1 MMNLHN
7 RFKQIK
13 TLYLYLF
20 LAVLAVGVYIN
31 CIGNDFVFDDES
43 VVVGNQAIQSLENIP
58 KFFTAQEGFHKVI
71 GKYYRPL
78 VLVTYSLDYAFWEL
92 KPTGFHLTN
101 IVFHLIATL
110 LLFRILL
117 YLSEQYENGR
127 VGAFLGAIIF
137 AVHPIHT
144 EAVSWISGRTDLF
157 ATMLFFASF
166 LYYIKYDRRNDIK
179 LLIYS
184 LVFYVLALLSKE
196 MIVTM
201 PVFIFLYDFIISKR
215 RFSDIKS
222 VILKYGLF
230 VGITIV
236 FVVVRYLLLSP
247 IPEREKYF
255 YFYGKDAATVF
266 FTMLKTI
273 PVYLKLLIYPFNLI
287 YHYNGVIADSNTL
300 FNFYVILSLIVII
313 TFIVIAIVLR
323 KKAPLI
329 SFSILFFFASLLPVM
344 NIIPTMNLMA
354 ERFLYISSFSLSIVI
369 MWLSIKIRDE
379 KLLKIYMILVFIVTL
394 IFIYGTIR
402 RNGDWKNNETLFK
415 TAEDIDGSVTLVNS
429 GNIYANSGNLEEA
442 ARRYRR
448 ALEIRD
454 NIVLAHHNLGLYYLL
469 KGNLDSAEIE
479 IKRGMDVDSL
489 APDGYFQLANIY
501 QQRGNV
507 PQAIYY
513 LEKLQTIYPN
523 YRNSKSILESLKNPV
538 KNTPVPQQENQPG
551 APLKPDVDA
560 LERESFDYYLR
571 KNYIESINVL
581 NKLIEINPQKK
592 TVYYNNIATCYAD
605 QKKYE
610 EAIKYFE
617 LAFHA
622 DTTNANSMN
631 GAAEMYL
638 KLGNKEKA
646 IKLYEKILKVY
657 PNHTLATRKLDSLR
671 RN

>member
-1 MMNLHN
+1 MINLHN

-13 TLYLYLF
+13 ILYLYLF
-20 LAVLAVGVYIN
+20 LAVLVIGMYIN
-31 CIGNDFVFDDES
+31 CAGNDFVFDDES
-43 VVVGNQAIQSLENIP
+43 VVVGNQSIQSLENIP
-58 KFFTAQEGFHKVI
+58 HFFTAQEGFHKVI

-78 VLVTYSLDYAFWEL
+78 VLVTYTLDYTFWGL
-92 KPTGFHLTN
+92 KPVGFHLTN

-117 YLSEQYENGR
+117 YLSEQYENGKM
-127 VGAFLGAIIF
+127 GAFLGAVIF
-137 AVHPIHT
+137 AVHPVHT
-144 EAVSWISGRTDLF
+144 EAVSWISGRTDLL

-166 LYYIKYDRRNDIK
+166 LYYIKYDRKNDVK
-179 LLIYS
+179 LLLYS
-184 LVFYVLALLSKE
+184 LIFYVFALLSKE

-201 PVFIFLYDFIISKR
+201 PVFIFLYDFIISKKK
-215 RFSDIKS
+215 FSDIKS
-222 VILKYGLF
+222 VIFRYGLF
-230 VGITIV
+230 VGITII
-236 FVVVRYLLLSP
+236 FVVVRYFLLSL

-255 YFYGKDAATVF
+255 YFYGKDAATIF

-273 PVYLKLLIYPFNLI
+273 PVYLKLLVYPFNLI

-300 FNFYVILSLIVII
+300 FDFYVLLSLFLIILLIV
-313 TFIVIAIVLR
+313 VAIVLR
-323 KKAPLI
+323 KKVPLV
-329 SFSILFFFASLLPVM
+329 SFSILFFFVSLLPVM
-344 NIIPTMNLMA
+344 NIVPTMNLMA
-354 ERFLYISSFSLSIVI
+354 ERFLYIGSFSLSIVI
-369 MWLSIKIRDE
+369 MWLSIKIQDE
-379 KLLKIYMILVFIVTL
+379 KLLEKYAVFVFIVTL
-394 IFIYGTIR
+394 VFIYGTVR

-415 TAEDIDGSVTLVNS
+415 TAEGIDGSVTLVNL

-479 IKRGMDVDSL
+479 IKRGMDIDSL

-501 QQRGNV
+501 QQRGNI

-523 YRNSKSILESLKNPV
+523 YRNSNSILESLKKPV
-538 KNTPVPQQENQPG
+538 QNTPAPQQENQPG
-551 APLKPDVDA
+551 APLKPDVEP
-560 LERESFDYYLR
+560 LERESFDLYLKR
-571 KNYIESINVL
+571 RYAESINVL
-581 NKLIEINPQKK
+581 NKLLELNPEKK

-605 QKKYE
+605 QQKYE

-617 LAFHA
+617 LAFQA

-638 KLGNKEKA
+638 KLGNKDKA
-646 IKLYEKILKVY
+646 IKLYERILKVY
-657 PNHTLATRKLDSLR
+657 PGHPLASKKLDSLR

>member
-1 MMNLHN
+1 MRNLYN

-13 TLYLYLF
+13 TLYLYIF
-20 LAVLAVGVYIN
+20 LAVLAIGVYIN

-78 VLVTYSLDYAFWEL
+78 VLITYSFDYALWEL
-92 KPTGFHLTN
+92 KPAGFHFTN

-117 YLSEQYENGR
+117 YLSEQYENGKA
-127 VGAFLGAIIF
+127 GAFLGAVIF

-144 EAVSWISGRTDLF
+144 EAVSWVSGRTDLL

-166 LYYIKYDRRNDIK
+166 LYYVKYDRRNDLR

-184 LVFYVLALLSKE
+184 LIFYLLALLSKE

-201 PVFIFLYDFIISKR
+201 PVFILLYDFILSKR
-215 RFSDIKS
+215 RFSDIKA
-222 VILKYGLF
+222 VVLRYGLF
-230 VGITIV
+230 VSITII

-255 YFYGKDAATVF
+255 YFYGKEVTTVL

-273 PVYLKLLIYPFNLI
+273 PIYLKLLIYPFNLI
-287 YHYNGVIADSNTL
+287 YHYNGVIADANT
-300 FNFYVILSLIVII
+300 FFDFRVILSLIIIIIFIGVAII
-313 TFIVIAIVLR
+313 TR
-323 KKAPLI
+323 RKAPLI
-329 SFSILFFFASLLPVM
+329 SFSILFFFVSLFPVM
-344 NIIPTMNLMA
+344 NIVPTMNLMA

-369 MWLSIKIRDE
+369 MWLTVKIKNVRLLEKYAILISII
-379 KLLKIYMILVFIVTL
+379 TL

-402 RNGDWKNNETLFK
+402 RNEDWKNNEILFK
-415 TAEDIDGSVTLVNS
+415 TAEDVDGSVTLVNS

-479 IKRGMDVDSL
+479 IKRGMEVDSL
-489 APDGYFQLANIY
+489 APDGYFQLSNIY
-501 QQRGNV
+501 QQRGNLQ
-507 PQAIYY
+507 QAIYY

-523 YRNSKSILESLKNPV
+523 YRNSKSILESLKSSAT
-538 KNTPVPQQENQPG
+538 NTPNPIQPG
-551 APLKPDVDA
+551 APVKPNVDD
-560 LERESFDYYLR
+560 LERKSFAYYQQKKYSEALD
-571 KNYIESINVL
+571 VL
-581 NKLIEINPQKK
+581 QQLIQINPDKK
-592 TVYYNNIATCYAD
+592 SVYYNNMATCYAD
-605 QKKYE
+605 QLKYG
-610 EAIKYFE
+610 EALKYFE
-617 LAFHA
+617 LAFKA
-622 DTTNANSMN
+622 DTNNVNSMN
-631 GAAEMYL
+631 GAADMNL
-638 KLGNKEKA
+638 KLGNKKTA
-646 IKLYEKILKVY
+646 IKLYEKVLKLQ
-657 PNHTLATRKLDSLR
+657 PQNPLASRKLDSLLQ
-671 RN
+671 N